1 MQETNSKA
9 AINERF
15 LIITVGRS
23 GSSLLSAVLADSG
36 ADFGLNT
43 PTQWD
48 PRRGEMEGRAIKLA
62 AHNYRRAYD
71 ISLGRK
77 YLFSPA
83 IETKLRLSR
92 AKKYLKIALQDSR
105 YLKIGDLDLVVQPT
119 FKLGYKPTVILS
131 YRQLEL
137 NLPSLLVGRTHV
149 GPDQLAQEYVRIYR
163 QGITLLKTFGGCTVA
178 YNELQDP
185 MSTAWSDALAATTQL
200 DQATLVESRKT
211 RLKGSIDST
220 DETVIYPH
228 AYALFKQ
235 MQALSG
241 VRVASSRQVSRSM
254 GDA

>member
-1 MQETNSKA
+1 M
-9 AINERF
+9 
-15 LIITVGRS
+15 
-23 GSSLLSAVLADSG
+23 
-36 ADFGLNT
+36 
-43 PTQWD
+43 
-48 PRRGEMEGRAIKLA
+48 
-62 AHNYRRAYD
+62 
-71 ISLGRK
+71 
-77 YLFSPA
+77 
-83 IETKLRLSR
+83 
-92 AKKYLKIALQDSR
+92 
-105 YLKIGDLDLVVQPT
+105 QPT

-131 YRQLEL
+131 YRQFEL

-163 QGITLLKTFGGCTVA
+163 QGIALLKTFGGCTVA

-200 DQATLVESRKT
+200 DQATLLESRKT

-241 VRVASSRQVSRSM
+241 VSVAPSRQVSRSM